1 MRNLSRT
8 TNRWLVLV
16 AGCIFTFSLS
26 GTSAFSIFV
35 SPLMK
40 TMGWDM
46 GQITLAFTLYNVF
59 IAVMGIVVG
68 AVAHKVASAK
78 IVYSGALL
86 YAAGWILTGFARSI
100 PMMWLAFGIIA
111 GVGGG
116 MLYNYTVTSVLKW
129 FPDRRGLASGL
140 VIGFAAIGPV
150 FAAPVATA
158 VIESQDVFRGF
169 IALGIIYGVLMLG
182 FGMLIRP
189 PAEGY
194 MPEGWTPPVTG
205 TGTAIGVQLYW
216 REMLKTRTFWLLFIV
231 FVGAGTSYMM
241 MLGAAATIG
250 QEQAGMSVEMATLS
264 VTLVALFN
272 FVGRML
278 FGVISDKLGRERTL
292 LLAMVLNVLAML
304 SMAAVTDSGM
314 FLALM
319 CLVGAVGGALLAL
332 FPALVADRFGA
343 KHSTLNYAI
352 MFIAYS
358 VAALIAPQL
367 AAYYRARGDYGPA
380 FLWAAVLTVTAIIC
394 IGVVMR
400 SQASRGVEVVDDRPT
415 RD

>member
-1 MRNLSRT
+1 
-8 TNRWLVLV
+8 
-16 AGCIFTFSLS
+16 
-26 GTSAFSIFV
+26 
-35 SPLMK
+35 
-40 TMGWDM
+40 MGR
-46 GQITLAFTLYNVF
+46 ITLAFTLYNVF
-59 IAVMGIVVG
+59 LCVMGIVVG
-68 AVAHKVASAK
+68 TVAHKVAPAK
-78 IVYSGALL
+78 IVYFGSLL
-86 YAAGWILTGFARSI
+86 YAGGWVLTGFAQNI
-100 PMMWLAFGIIA
+100 PMMWLTFGLIT

-116 MLYNYTVTSVLKW
+116 MLYNYTITSVLKW

-158 VIESQDVFRGF
+158 VIESQDVFTGY
-169 IALGIIYGVLMLG
+169 IALGVIYGVLMLA
-182 FGMLIRP
+182 FGRLIRP

-194 MPEGWTPPVTG
+194 VPEGWTPPAAG
-205 TGTAIGVQLYW
+205 TGTVTGVQLNW
-216 REMLKTRTFWLLFIV
+216 RQMLKTHTFWLLFIV

-272 FVGRML
+272 FGGRMT
-278 FGVISDKLGRERTL
+278 FGAISDKLGREKTL
-292 LLAMVLNVLAML
+292 MLAMSLNVLAML
-304 SMAAVTDSGM
+304 AMAVVTDSGM

-319 CLVGAVGGALLAL
+319 CLVGAAGGALLAL
-332 FPALVADRFGA
+332 FPALVADQFGA

-352 MFIAYS
+352 MFTAYS

-367 AAYYRARGDYGPA
+367 AAYYRAQGDYGPA
-380 FLWAAVLTVTAIIC
+380 FLWAAVLTVTAIISLG
-394 IGVVMR
+394 IVMK
-400 SQASRGVEVVDDRPT
+400 SQATAKSPRVVDDNST